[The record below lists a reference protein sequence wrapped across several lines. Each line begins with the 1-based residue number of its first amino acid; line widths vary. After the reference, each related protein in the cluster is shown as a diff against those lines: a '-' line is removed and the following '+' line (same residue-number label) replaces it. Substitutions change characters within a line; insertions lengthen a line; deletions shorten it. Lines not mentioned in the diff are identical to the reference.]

1 MSKAKK
7 RLLFTA
13 LLLLPIALTT
23 IGIRLYLAKTG
34 RWMNGHAA
42 RKWMDELSQSPD

>member
-13 LLLLPIALTT
+13 LLLLPIAVTT

-34 RWMNGHAA
+34 L
-42 RKWMDELSQSPD
+42 WMDRYQD